1 MNSLLLTLDLQEDT
15 ILLNKGILDA
25 LDHPRQVQIM
35 INEELGSLL
44 LRACTV
50 DDLQAIVVPENH
62 VMQFEIGGRSLL
74 KKIRRIAG
82 WVNDEPR
89 ICSGEYLPMHHAIRF
104 DLMSAM
110 PTVIPNQ

>member
-1 MNSLLLTLDLQEDT
+1 MNSLLLTLNLQEDT
-15 ILLNKGILDA
+15 ILLNKGILDI

-35 INEELGSLL
+35 INEELCSLL

-50 DDLQAIVVPENH
+50 DDLQAVVVPEGQ

-74 KKIRRIAG
+74 KKIRKIAG

-89 ICSGEYLPMHHAIRF
+89 VCMGEYLPMHQAIRF
-104 DLMSAM
+104 DLLNAM
-110 PTVIPNQ
+110 PTTMPNQ

>member
-35 INEELGSLL
+35 INEELRSLL

-89 ICSGEYLPMHHAIRF
+89 IGSGEYQSYRTSKARGGYG
-104 DLMSAM
+104 
-110 PTVIPNQ
+110 